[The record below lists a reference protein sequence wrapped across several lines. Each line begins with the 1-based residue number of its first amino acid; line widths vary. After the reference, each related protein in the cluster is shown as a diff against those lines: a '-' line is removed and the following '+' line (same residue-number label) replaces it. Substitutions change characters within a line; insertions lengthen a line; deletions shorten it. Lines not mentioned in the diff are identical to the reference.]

1 MKLLVIS
8 DRDSVKQELTDLNLD
23 FEYLDLRKGFPNE
36 QLMDV
41 YEIEKP
47 ELCRVVRQEIETINP
62 DKIVVVGGLTDY
74 VWLGTIVTR
83 LFGQFNSWNGQR
95 ENAFGKTVLTINGN
109 EVPLYAIYQT
119 SDWRY
124 VDEA

>member
-8 DRDSVKQELTDLNLD
+8 DRDSIKQEITDLKMD
-23 FEYLDLRKGFPNE
+23 FEYLDLRRGFSNE

-41 YEIEKP
+41 YENEKP
-47 ELCRVVRQEIETINP
+47 ELCRTVRDEIELINP
-62 DKIVVVGGLTDY
+62 DKIVVIGALEGY

-95 ENAFGKTVLTINGN
+95 DNEFGKTVLSINGKS
-109 EVPLYAIYQT
+109 VPLYAIYQT
-119 SDWRY
+119 SDWGL
-124 VDEA
+124 VDEK